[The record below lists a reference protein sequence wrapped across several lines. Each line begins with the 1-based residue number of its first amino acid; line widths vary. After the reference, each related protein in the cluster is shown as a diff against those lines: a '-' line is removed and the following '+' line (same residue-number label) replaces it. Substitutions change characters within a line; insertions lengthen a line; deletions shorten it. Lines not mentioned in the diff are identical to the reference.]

1 MQEFLMKDNNGIF
14 YELKQSTMKTAMQ
27 EVLDKIQF
35 IFHKEVMDEKEWW
48 AEFKQKYLEKEKEQI
63 MNAYCDGAKGGA
75 NGTKGQHEFG
85 WVSRHTRNKYYNQ
98 TYNQNK

>member
-1 MQEFLMKDNNGIF
+1 MQELIEWYQREHFVKTTF
-14 YELKQSTMKTAMQ
+14 YIQLLNKFEEL
-27 EVLDKIQF
+27 
-35 IFHKEVMDEKEWW
+35 
-48 AEFKQKYLEKEKEQI
+48 LEKEKEQI